1 MTTNTTKTV
10 HTFTYR
16 YTDAEAQKDKTSK
29 LSIDIGV
36 YNLLKENEDYL
47 LEDVKRPNVV
57 RGKTSTK
64 TDWWLYAE
72 ARRYREENPEAALT
86 GCIRELVFCKL
97 IDPSFLDGY
106 EINSDYVKVMCK
118 KDDNSNT
125 AARLPSSL
133 YFAIK
138 SMYEDACDDLIQA
151 EYTKVR
157 SEFDDNETS
166 YSYQLRHNLL
176 KLVADPL
183 VEFD

>member
-1 MTTNTTKTV
+1 MKTNVTKTV

-16 YTDAEAQKDKTSK
+16 YTDAESQKDKTSK

-36 YNLLKENEDYL
+36 YNLLKHNEGYL

-57 RGKTSTK
+57 RGKTSTQ

-72 ARRYREENPEAALT
+72 TRRYREENPSAALT

-106 EINSDYVKVMCK
+106 VINSDYIKVMLK

-125 AARLPSSL
+125 AVRLPSSL
-133 YFAIK
+133 YFAVK

-157 SEFDDNETS
+157 KEIDENETN
-166 YSYQLRHNLL
+166 YSYKLRHNLL

-183 VEFD
+183 VEID